1 MSEQPEISIDDE
13 LLELAPEPASTPATA
28 PKKPF
33 KGKGNKKGPGRPPKK
48 QQAAKTKEPVYE
60 TEIETEPE
68 APIDVDD
75 EFQMRVVLCEKIN
88 GMKKRLGAMG
98 SGLTPNPDVHSI
110 TVLER
115 EVALMN
121 QEIDCR
127 RGEKTIRMFTIQLI
141 APFLTR
147 IADIVGAAA
156 VREGKEKPVDLT
168 GLDKYLAE
176 NWDDMLSEPV
186 AQIAINNPQYFAAG
200 PYAQYCEGLFAA
212 CGTTHMMNEKKRA
225 DAKAERA
232 KNRLEAEE

>member
-13 LLELAPEPASTPATA
+13 LLDLAPDPAPTPA
-28 PKKPF
+28 PKKPS
-33 KGKGNKKGPGRPPKK
+33 KPKNAKKGPGRPPKK
-48 QQAAKTKEPVYE
+48 QSAKDKEPVYE
-60 TEIETEPE
+60 TEIEPE
-68 APIDVDD
+68 GEMPAASHVDD
-75 EFQMRVVLCEKIN
+75 EFQLRVVLCEKIN

-110 TVLER
+110 AVLER
-115 EVALMN
+115 EVTLMN

-168 GLDKYLAE
+168 GLDNVLRE
-176 NWDDMLSEPV
+176 NWEDMLAEPV

-200 PYAQYCEGLFAA
+200 PYAQYFEGLFAA
-212 CGTTHMMNEKKRA
+212 CGTAHMMNEKKRA

-232 KNRLEAEE
+232 KARLEEED